1 MNSVNQRNSNGTAT
15 ARGKRRHVDAF
26 FYFLIERGF
35 FLIGLIPRKTAVHA
49 ANWLGRLWF
58 AADRRHR
65 EIAVSNIGRVYGRRM
80 TRRQIRIMAR
90 NVFCSLVRI
99 VFEIGWSL
107 RLKPTDIRK
116 HFRFFGMHHLQAA
129 LGEKKGVLVLTGH
142 IGNWEL
148 LPLAMGQMGL
158 PVSAIYRPLEFE
170 PLDRFFISQRSRY
183 GARLLAKRR
192 AMRSMLAGLHN
203 NELIGML
210 LDQNARV
217 KDGVFVDFFGIPACT
232 GKGLALLARKTGA
245 PVVPVF
251 LVREN
256 GRYRVECHPALPK
269 IQTRDKTKDIEA
281 ATALYNKV
289 MEDMIRR
296 YPQQW
301 FWVHRRWK
309 TKPFKPW
316 APKTGSVPDKTTHGK
331 KQ

>member
-1 MNSVNQRNSNGTAT
+1 MNSVNQRNFNDSAPDPE
-15 ARGKRRHVDAF
+15 KRRYLDAF
-26 FYFLIERGF
+26 FYFLIVQGF
-35 FLIGLIPRKTAVHA
+35 FLIGLIPRTTAVHA

-65 EIAVSNIGRVYGRRM
+65 EIAVSNIGRVFGGQM
-80 TRRQIRIMAR
+80 TPQQIRAMAR
-90 NVFCSLVRI
+90 SVFCSLVRI

-107 RLKPTDIRK
+107 RLNHTDIRK
-116 HFRFFGMHHLQAA
+116 HFRFSGMHHLQAA

-148 LPLAMGQMGL
+148 LPLAMGQVGL
-158 PVSAIYRPLEFE
+158 PVSAMYRPLEFE

-192 AMRSMLAGLHN
+192 AMRGMLSALHN

-217 KDGVFVDFFGIPACT
+217 KDGVFVDFFGSPACT
-232 GKGLALLARKTGA
+232 GKGMALLARRTGA

-256 GRYRVECHPALPK
+256 GHYRVECHPALPK

-289 MEDMIRR
+289 IEDMIRR

-301 FWVHRRWK
+301 FWVHHRWK

-316 APKTGSVPDKTTHGK
+316 APKTGSVPDKTTDGK

>member
-1 MNSVNQRNSNGTAT
+1 MNSVNQRNFNGSAQDPE
-15 ARGKRRHVDAF
+15 KRRYLDAF
-26 FYFLIERGF
+26 FYFLIVQGF

-65 EIAVSNIGRVYGRRM
+65 EIAVSNIGRVFGGQM
-80 TRRQIRIMAR
+80 TPQQIRAMAR
-90 NVFCSLVRI
+90 SVFCSLVRI

-107 RLKPTDIRK
+107 RLNHTDIRK
-116 HFRFFGMHHLQAA
+116 HFRFSGMHHLQAA

-148 LPLAMGQMGL
+148 LPLAMGQVGL
-158 PVSAIYRPLEFE
+158 PVSAMYRPLEFE

-192 AMRSMLAGLHN
+192 AMRGMLSALHN

-217 KDGVFVDFFGIPACT
+217 KDGVFVDFFGSPACT
-232 GKGLALLARKTGA
+232 GKGMALLARRTGA

-251 LVREN
+251 LVREK
-256 GRYRVECHPALPK
+256 GYYRVECHPALPK
-269 IQTRDKTKDIEA
+269 IETRDKTKDIEA

-289 MEDMIRR
+289 IEDMIRR

-301 FWVHRRWK
+301 FWVHHRWK

-316 APKTGSVPDKTTHGK
+316 APKTGSVPDKITDGE

>member
-1 MNSVNQRNSNGTAT
+1 MNSVNQRNFNGSAP
-15 ARGKRRHVDAF
+15 AREKRRYVDVF
-26 FYFLIERGF
+26 FYFLIVRGF

-49 ANWLGRLWF
+49 ANGLGRLWF

-65 EIAVSNIGRVYGRRM
+65 EIAVSNIGRVFGGQM
-80 TRRQIRIMAR
+80 TPQQTRAMAR
-90 NVFCSLVRI
+90 SVFCSLVRI

-107 RLKPTDIRK
+107 RLKHTDIRK
-116 HFRFFGMHHLQAA
+116 YFRFSGMHHLQAA

-148 LPLAMGQMGL
+148 LPLAMGQLGL
-158 PVSAIYRPLEFE
+158 PVSAMYRPLEFE
-170 PLDRFFISQRSRY
+170 PLDRFFKSQRSRY

-192 AMRSMLAGLHN
+192 AVRSILAALHN

-232 GKGLALLARKTGA
+232 GKGMALLARKTGA

-256 GRYRVECHPALPK
+256 GHYRVECHPALPK

-281 ATALYNKV
+281 ATGLYNKV
-289 MEDMIRR
+289 IEDMIRR
-296 YPQQW
+296 YPEQW
-301 FWVHRRWK
+301 FWVHQRWK

-316 APKTGSVPDKTTHGK
+316 TPKPGSVPDKTTDGK